1 MRTSLEFLLENI
13 NPLNIIKNNGEYKS
27 ALLAEYENLDKNAHN
42 ADSFFQILVPPG
54 YLGLLE
60 QILEILQEHDFAKY
74 EKVHKGSPFYLLAI
88 NSFRIEDFERA
99 VFYMDAAI
107 NEDIKNHKDIPN
119 TPAKLFFRLD
129 SEIRDQAAFFIVC
142 KINDSLKSL
151 FDDVKDEGGP
161 IYNINLIVKYLLENS
176 INNKPEL
183 RTIASS
189 FLSFVMEFETR
200 NRHIMLYSDPVGTG
214 EPFFLHLLKGCVI
227 FESLLVNSEIAKEIV
242 SEDNRKSKKEN
253 RSPRSKTL
261 KFFLEKKMLYQK
273 LNCEAKPE
281 GLNPKSFAD
290 LMDNI
295 YKIKNDSDYS
305 LKTIKI
311 VWGLRNTIGH
321 SISWTKLNLKEYN
334 LLYTYTFG
342 AICLVLDKLYKGNS

>member
-176 INNKPEL
+176 INNKP
-183 RTIASS
+183 
-189 FLSFVMEFETR
+189 
-200 NRHIMLYSDPVGTG
+200 
-214 EPFFLHLLKGCVI
+214 
-227 FESLLVNSEIAKEIV
+227 
-242 SEDNRKSKKEN
+242 
-253 RSPRSKTL
+253 
-261 KFFLEKKMLYQK
+261 
-273 LNCEAKPE
+273 
-281 GLNPKSFAD
+281 
-290 LMDNI
+290 
-295 YKIKNDSDYS
+295 
-305 LKTIKI
+305 
-311 VWGLRNTIGH
+311 
-321 SISWTKLNLKEYN
+321 
-334 LLYTYTFG
+334 
-342 AICLVLDKLYKGNS
+342 